1 VGVGCGDGEGVTV
14 GVGVGVGVAL
24 AVGVGVGVGVGV
36 VGIPPAM
43 NVAVTTAEEYP
54 LGPTMWNLNALPA
67 VLPEK

>member
-1 VGVGCGDGEGVTV
+1 MGVGCGDGEGVTV

-24 AVGVGVGVGVGV
+24 AVGVGVGVGV
-36 VGIPPAM
+36 VGTPPAM

-54 LGPTMWNLNALPA
+54 LGPTMWNLKALPA